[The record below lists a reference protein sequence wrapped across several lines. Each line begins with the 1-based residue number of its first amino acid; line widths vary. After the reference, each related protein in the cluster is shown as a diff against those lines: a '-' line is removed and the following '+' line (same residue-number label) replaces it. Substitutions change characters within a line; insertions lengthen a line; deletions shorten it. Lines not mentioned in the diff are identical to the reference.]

1 MRSKFIRYF
10 HTSTNIRYY
19 FHSIRF
25 LLYDFVFY
33 LGELWEKA
41 LYWVSVFL
49 LFVVRCSLL
58 LLYKWNEKLFCRQ
71 IINLPR

>member
-10 HTSTNIRYY
+10 HTNTNIRYY

-58 LLYKWNEKLFCRQ
+58 LLYKWNE
-71 IINLPR
+71 